1 MEKKKRKKN
10 DSKNWQKG
18 RLRQGDRKV
27 SGRKQS
33 RKSCLKQNGER
44 CSEGMAEIKFKNAG
58 HIISVC
64 TFVPTQVLGYS
75 GDVIC

>member
-1 MEKKKRKKN
+1 
-10 DSKNWQKG
+10 
-18 RLRQGDRKV
+18 
-27 SGRKQS
+27 
-33 RKSCLKQNGER
+33 
-44 CSEGMAEIKFKNAG
+44 MAEIKFKNAR